1 MKMRR
6 VGTLSGVLAA
16 AGLLALSAPSFA
28 APDLSDLTV
37 DDYDYSW
44 TFAGTGSEGKTPI
57 SGKVF
62 WDIFEEGGKSYFGF
76 SIQNTSTDDSRITSF
91 AMDLPAGVDADSG
104 DTGNSLGWTFELG
117 GTLPGISGA
126 FDFCFRAGP
135 NCGSASGGG
144 IETMDGY
151 NWFYVGLL
159 SDMDILPS
167 LFADSR
173 ACLRFG
179 TVGPDGE
186 DSGVA
191 CREDEPAFDVPEP
204 GSLALLGLGLV
215 GLGLGRRWLKARA

>member
-28 APDLSDLTV
+28 APDLSALTV
-37 DDYDYSW
+37 DDYGYSW
-44 TFAGTGSEGKTPI
+44 TFAGTGSEGGTPI
-57 SGKVF
+57 TGKVY
-62 WDIFEEGGKSYFGF
+62 WDIFDVGGTSYFGF
-76 SIQNTSTDDSRITSF
+76 SIQNTSTDESRITSF
-91 AMDLPAGVDADSG
+91 AMDLPTGVSADSG
-104 DTGNSLGWTFELG
+104 DTGNSLMWTFELG
-117 GTLPGISGA
+117 GTLPGQGA
-126 FDFCFRAGP
+126 FDFCFYAGP

-144 IETMDGY
+144 VTNMSEY

-167 LFADSR
+167 LFAGSR

-191 CREDEPAFDVPEP
+191 CRADLDEPVPEP